1 MTKAI
6 LVKFRFF
13 PGSMK
18 KKIILSILKSEM
30 PFKMKKKNQKKNVSL
45 PYLKIFR
52 QVMRNTFIFFI
63 WPNIFLIGV
72 GQKLLNVA
80 DFQFD
85 ID

>member
-1 MTKAI
+1 M
-6 LVKFRFF
+6 KFRFF